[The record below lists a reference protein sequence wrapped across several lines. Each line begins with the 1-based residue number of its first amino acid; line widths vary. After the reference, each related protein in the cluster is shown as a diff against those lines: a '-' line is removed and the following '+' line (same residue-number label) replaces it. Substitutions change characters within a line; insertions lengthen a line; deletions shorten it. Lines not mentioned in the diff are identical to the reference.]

1 MAGTTES
8 TGEAFGFYDR
18 IEHPEEEAPQTQE
31 PDEFDLDAPREVPQE
46 EEPTEEEQK
55 LLAGKFQSPEALEQ
69 AYQSLEREFTKSAQ
83 DRAEIRSR
91 QEQQDELFQALVPM
105 LMQQQIQEN
114 PELAEQLDFAERVG
128 PLIDQRIQPM
138 QTEMAQAKEQED
150 FLRTVAGFRASHPD
164 VPPNSAQDYTVAQ
177 VIEELSLSVQ
187 DNPNQ
192 EDAAQALEVAYEA
205 AMNPKLRFVLNASPH
220 YAENDAG
227 MQMARLQASQLQLPG
242 QPAPAPQNGQAQG
255 GTAQQVPQRQMAF
268 VEKGPSGA
276 PTQGAPGETGGMP
289 EVVALWR
296 RERES
301 PMFR

>member
-31 PDEFDLDAPREVPQE
+31 PDEFDLDRPREVPE

-55 LLAGKFQSPEALEQ
+55 LLAGKFQTPEAMEQ
-69 AYQSLEREFTKSAQ
+69 AYQSLEREFTKRAQ
-83 DRAEIRSR
+83 ETAEIRSR

-128 PLIDQRIQPM
+128 PLIDQRLEPV
-138 QTEMAQAKEQED
+138 QTEMAQAKEQES
-150 FLRTVAGFRASHPD
+150 FLRTVADFRTRHPD
-164 VPPNSAQDYTVAQ
+164 VPPNSQQDYTLATVLQ
-177 VIEELSLSVQ
+177 ELDLVK
-187 DNPNQ
+187 
-192 EDAAQALEVAYEA
+192 EDPEALEVAYEA
-205 AMNPKLRFVLNASPH
+205 TMDPKLRFVLNASPH
-220 YAENDAG
+220 LSENDAG

-242 QPAPAPQNGQAQG
+242 QPAPALQNGQAQG